1 MIFIHDTTDI
11 RLEEPSVVMIGK
23 FDGFHRG
30 HQRLIQEALR
40 VREAG
45 ERIVVLSFSV
55 SPQSF
60 ITGGD
65 DETILSGQDKLRRAE
80 ELGID
85 VLIEYPF
92 TDSVRRMEAA
102 DFIRDVLLDRLH
114 MVRIVAGADCR
125 FGYMGRGN
133 ADLLRSEADRLGF
146 EACIIDKIA
155 YKGEDISS
163 SRIRDALKHGDT
175 AEAMAMLSSEPSQD

>member
-1 MIFIHDTTDI
+1 MIFIKDTTDI

-40 VREAG
+40 VREPG
-45 ERIVVLSFSV
+45 ERVVLLSFSV

-60 ITGGD
+60 ISGGD
-65 DETILSGQDKLRRAE
+65 DETILSEQDKLRRAE

-92 TDSVRRMEAA
+92 TDSVRRMEAS
-102 DFIRDVLLDRLH
+102 DFIADILIDRLH
-114 MVRIVAGADCR
+114 MVKIIAGADCR

-133 ADLLRSEADRLGF
+133 ADLLREEASARGF
-146 EACIIDKIA
+146 KAFIIGKIS

-163 SRIRDALKHGDT
+163 SRIREALRQGDT
-175 AEAMAMLSSEPSQD
+175 EDAMEMMSSGSGQD